1 MPGHDEVERHVGCLS
16 LLESTFLEMLTE
28 AKPLSLP
35 KSTFSHD
42 VPPETFRVLIGWA
55 PEQWS
60 VQARSSLISAT
71 PEQHLQAEL
80 TCKAQVATRPA
91 FTATDP
97 ITEIDENDFVRAIK
111 ARPEYAYVETEVINA
126 GGNCRFALVNLEEVI
141 AFQPLVRVD
150 QLETRQVQESL
161 DDERLYE
168 LCFPASRPISANEVT
183 IEPDNN
189 GYTITTLDPNI
200 RMFPWHSIPGIPA
213 GVNFQLQYP
222 SASSPLEMQLF
233 SFPLLRV
240 PNYLQVVHY
249 QDRYVLRNG
258 YTRAAGLLLQGIRT
272 APCLLIEAPNPALIG
287 FKPGMFDLGTVLSVH
302 PPRLPDFWD
311 DTVTCLWKRPALRY
325 VYHVDVTMMPVPR

>member
-1 MPGHDEVERHVGCLS
+1 VERHVGCLS
-16 LLESTFLEMLTE
+16 FLESALLEMLTE
-28 AKPLSLP
+28 AKPISLSIP
-35 KSTFSHD
+35 MSSHD
-42 VPPETFRVLIGWA
+42 VPQETFRVLIGWV

-60 VQARSSLISAT
+60 VQARSSLISAP
-71 PEQHLQAEL
+71 PEQHLQAVL
-80 TCKAQVATRPA
+80 ACKAQVATRPP
-91 FTATDP
+91 FTHTNP
-97 ITEIDENDFVRAIK
+97 TIEIDENDLVRTIK
-111 ARPEYAYVETEVINA
+111 ARPEYAYVETEVTNA
-126 GGNCRFALVNLEEVI
+126 GGSCRLAMVNLEEVL

-150 QLETRQVQESL
+150 HLETRHVQDSL
-161 DDERLYE
+161 GDAQLYE
-168 LCFPASRPISANEVT
+168 LCFPTSRPISTDEVT
-183 IEPDNN
+183 VEPDNN

-249 QDRYVLRNG
+249 QDRYMLRNG
-258 YTRAAGLLLQGIRT
+258 YTRAADLLFQGIRM

-287 FKPGMFDLGTVLSVH
+287 FKPGMFDLGTVLSIH

-311 DTVTCLWKRPALRY
+311 DTVTCLLKRPALRY

>member
-1 MPGHDEVERHVGCLS
+1 MRWKGTWVVLS
-16 LLESTFLEMLTE
+16 SLESTFLEMLTE

-35 KSTFSHD
+35 TATSSHD
-42 VPPETFRVLIGWA
+42 VPQETFRVLIGWA

-71 PEQHLQAEL
+71 PEQHLQAVRI
-80 TCKAQVATRPA
+80 CKAQVTKRTA
-91 FTATDP
+91 FAPTNP
-97 ITEIDENDFVRAIK
+97 ISEIDENDLVRTIK
-111 ARPEYAYVETEVINA
+111 ARPEYAYVETEVTNA
-126 GGNCRFALVNLEEVI
+126 GGSCRLAIVNLEEVL

-150 QLETRQVQESL
+150 HLETRQVQESL
-161 DDERLYE
+161 GDEGLYE
-168 LCFPASRPISANEVT
+168 LCFPASRPISADEVT
-183 IEPDNN
+183 VEPDNN

-200 RMFPWHSIPGIPA
+200 RMFPWHGIPGIPA

-258 YTRAAGLLLQGIRT
+258 YTRAADLLSQGIHT
-272 APCLLIEAPNPALIG
+272 APCLLIEAPHPALIG
-287 FKPGMFDLGTVLSVH
+287 FKPGMFDLGTVLSTH

-311 DTVTCLWKRPALRY
+311 DTVTCLLKRPALRY
-325 VYHVDVTMMPVPR
+325 VYHVDVAMMPVPR